1 MASSIGFYLFFNFFV
16 GLSGVG
22 NRGITGHSVYLSSE
36 VPGFLA
42 QVLSARVLGCIIIEI
57 QFWRF
62 NNNNITDLNNSK
74 NVNINNNIVI
84 FKLSNANLD
93 LYTRMLDLTM
103 NRTFFREG

>member
-1 MASSIGFYLFFNFFV
+1 LGFTFFSNFFV

-22 NRGITGHSVYLSSE
+22 NRGITGHNVYLSSE

-42 QVLSARVLGCIIIEI
+42 QVLSARVFGCIIIEI